1 MRNILLYSII
11 FLSVNVIFANKLTN
25 YEYWIDYGFENRIQ
39 NVINDADSNLYL
51 SENIDLTHLVQGI
64 HTFNIRFRDSLNKWS
79 VAQTSFFYKPANDSL
94 MDNYN
99 YPNNTLTAYEYWV
112 DDDFVNRKYG
122 VINPNTSLLNL
133 DSNFLFENINS
144 GIHKFVIRF
153 KDSFGKWSVA
163 QTSFFYKPAN
173 DSLMDNYNYP
183 NNTLTAYEY
192 WIDDNY
198 VDRKYG
204 AINPNTSLLNL
215 DSNFLFENINS
226 GIHKFVIRFQDNH
239 DKWSIA
245 QTSYFYIPD
254 DTEFNEI
261 EYSSNKIY
269 GYRYWFDNNLET
281 IFTLILDNKEET
293 FSEIINL
300 QCPELDTLG
309 LHVLH
314 MQYMDSVGKWSV
326 AVSDT
331 FIYEGFEV
339 SKPILKSPANNSNI
353 KTDTI
358 LKWNIIPYISKYYI
372 QISDTN
378 DFSNIMVYD
387 SLTNVTQYEIN
398 LVDLKTYYWR
408 IKAEYEDIYSD
419 WSEVWSFTTVEAAQ
433 SISLNTGWNLI
444 STYVEPEIAA
454 LEDVFSEIE
463 GSTVIV
469 KNNSGQIYYPEFDIN
484 DIGDWDIKQGYQ
496 VYMSSAETLTIS
508 GEKVVPETTEITLT
522 TGWNMLAYLRDNAMD
537 IEIVLASLV
546 ADDKLVIAKDNMGNV
561 FYPAFDI
568 NMIGDMLPG
577 QGYQIYLIS
586 GATLTYP
593 EN

>member
-1 MRNILLYSII
+1 MRNILLYSFI
-11 FLSVNVIFANKLTN
+11 FLSVNVVFANKITN
-25 YEYWIDYGFENRIQ
+25 YEYWIDYAFANRIQ
-39 NVINDADSNLYL
+39 NVINDADSNLNL
-51 SENIDLTHLVQGI
+51 SESIDLTYLVQGI
-64 HTFNIRFRDSLNKWS
+64 HTFNIRFKDSLNKWS

-122 VINPNTSLLNL
+122 VINPNTSLLNI
-133 DSNFLFENINS
+133 DSFFLFENINS

-153 KDSFGKWSVA
+153 KDNYGKWSVA
-163 QTSFFYKPAN
+163 QTSYFYHRAN

-183 NNTLTAYEY
+183 NNTLIAYEY
-192 WIDDNY
+192 WVDDNY
-198 VDRKYG
+198 IDKKYETL
-204 AINPNTSLLNL
+204 NPNTSIMNL
-215 DSNFLFENINS
+215 DSNFLLENLNS
-226 GIHKFVIRFQDNH
+226 GIHKFVIRFKDNYG
-239 DKWSIA
+239 KWSIS

-254 DTEFNEI
+254 NSEFTDVS
-261 EYSSNKIY
+261 YTSNKIY
-269 GYRYWFDNNLET
+269 GYRYWFDNKPET

-339 SKPILKSPANNSNI
+339 SKPILKSPTDNANV
-353 KTDTI
+353 KADTI

-378 DFSNIMVYD
+378 DFSNILVYD
-387 SLTNVTQYEIN
+387 SLTNATQYEIN
-398 LVDLKTYYWR
+398 FIDLKTYYWR
-408 IKAEYEDIYSD
+408 VKAEYEGIYSE
-419 WSEVWSFTTVEAAQ
+419 WSDVWAFTTVDAAQ
-433 SISLNTGWNLI
+433 IISLNLGWNLI
-444 STYVEPEIAA
+444 STYVEPEFAA
-454 LEDVFSEIE
+454 LENIFSEIE

-484 DIGDWDIKQGYQ
+484 DIGDWDVKQAYQ
-496 VYMSSAETLTIS
+496 VYMSKAEMLTIP
-508 GEKVVPETTEITLT
+508 GEMVVPETTEITLT

-537 IEIVLASLV
+537 IENALATLV

-561 FYPAFDI
+561 FYPAFEI

-577 QGYQIYLIS
+577 QGYQIYLTS